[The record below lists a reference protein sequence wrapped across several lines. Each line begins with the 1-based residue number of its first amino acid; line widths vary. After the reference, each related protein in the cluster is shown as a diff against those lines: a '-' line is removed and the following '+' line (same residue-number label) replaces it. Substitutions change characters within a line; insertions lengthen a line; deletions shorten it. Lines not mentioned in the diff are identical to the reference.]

1 MKAGS
6 ELEFN
11 AKKYPKSIKGLET
24 RVFDY
29 SEKTIIRYTNVWKK
43 LLKQYGL
50 EDQVLVNPEYTLET
64 VVNNLIS
71 EYGNNELRNSTF

>member
-43 LLKQYGL
+43 LLCTRQK
-50 EDQVLVNPEYTLET
+50 
-64 VVNNLIS
+64 
-71 EYGNNELRNSTF
+71 